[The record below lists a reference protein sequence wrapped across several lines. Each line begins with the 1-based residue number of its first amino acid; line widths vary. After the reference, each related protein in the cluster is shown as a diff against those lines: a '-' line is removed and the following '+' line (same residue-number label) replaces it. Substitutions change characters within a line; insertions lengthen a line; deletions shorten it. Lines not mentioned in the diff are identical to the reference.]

1 MKKVLPVVFTMLLLV
16 TMCYIHTGHLND
28 AYAEDFFTISI
39 ALSPETIVLSNKATG
54 FCGIHTNIG
63 YGAVDTSTL
72 VLSNSDEED
81 SKEIPLARPIAIT
94 KSDSHGNLI
103 VMVRLK
109 KLKEIVSVPS
119 TTLTLSGLT
128 KGGDA
133 FVGSDIVR
141 VKD

>member
-16 TMCYIHTGHLND
+16 TICYTHTGHLND
-28 AYAEDFFTISI
+28 AFAEDFFTISI

-63 YGAVDTSTL
+63 DGAVDTSTL
-72 VLSNSDEED
+72 ELSGNPELDGISVDV
-81 SKEIPLARPIAIT
+81 A

-103 VMVRLK
+103 VMVRLEK
-109 KLKEIVSVPS
+109 VKTIVSVPS
-119 TTLTLSGLT
+119 TTLTLSVST
-128 KGGDA
+128 TGGDV
-133 FVGSDIVR
+133 FIGSDIVR